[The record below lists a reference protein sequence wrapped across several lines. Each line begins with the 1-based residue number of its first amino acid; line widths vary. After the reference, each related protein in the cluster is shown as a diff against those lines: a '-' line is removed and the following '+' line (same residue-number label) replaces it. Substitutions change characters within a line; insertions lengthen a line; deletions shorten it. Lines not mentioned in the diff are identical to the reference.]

1 MSSENN
7 DNRERLSK
15 EELDRAMQ
23 ERREKRAKARAKKDK
38 RSGKSGTSAKTSASH
53 THAAKS
59 AKPDLKG
66 LLPKKETPKKDK
78 KKTRTAAAKASAAK
92 SASAKGFR
100 PYACL
105 LLGPIFALFE
115 ILLTVLT
122 GSGFLHVGVLNAF
135 GLGLLLGAVCSLFA
149 EKISFILEAVV
160 LEIFT
165 IAFLVEYF
173 IYNSYRVFMSKTDIA
188 TGAGDV
194 VTGFGGVVVGLI
206 LRGIP
211 IILLFHVPLA
221 LMIWR
226 RKDLGF
232 RKPMNFR
239 PAGVQALAGVVLL
252 ILGALFAGIGGREG
266 NFSSDVQ
273 TKGLIYA
280 TGKDLRGGYE
290 LDMEAALDAPDV
302 LSAAHGTGSSSGPSF
317 FGLNKLNVDLDALIA
332 SSSGNIKA
340 AHQYVQQ
347 QKPSPKNEYTGL
359 FAGKNLIFITAE
371 AFSEELISEE
381 LTPALYRMATKG
393 INFNDYYQP
402 AWGGSTST
410 GEYSNMMGIVPM
422 DGVNSIQ
429 DTIGKD
435 NSINIFHKLR
445 SLGYFSECY
454 HNGLYD
460 YYGRNK
466 THTGLG
472 FDNFIAKGNG
482 MEDYL
487 LDVWPD
493 SDLEM
498 MKYTMTRYMD
508 HQPFS
513 VYYMSISGH
522 TNYAWSA
529 NAMSK
534 KNRDAVAELP
544 YSEQVKGYFACNLE
558 LEYAME
564 YVIQTLEEAGIANDT
579 VIVLG
584 TDHYPYGLEKSAA
597 WGTDKDYLQELYGY
611 AYQTPKER
619 DHSRLLIWSGCL
631 EESDPIQIDFPTYS
645 LDIQPTL
652 CNLFGVDYDSR
663 LFVGQDVFS
672 EEDPLVLWTN
682 GSFLT
687 DKGYYYGGKW
697 TDADPAQPASQ
708 DYINAMRSK
717 VQGKL
722 SYSKLVLSTD
732 YFRSFNAGVIPSA
745 PKTEDTAPA
754 PETGE

>member
-1 MSSENN
+1 MSSLNDDNN
-7 DNRERLSK
+7 RMSK
-15 EELDRAMQ
+15 EELEQAMQ
-23 ERREKRAKARAKKDK
+23 ERRAKRAKAKARHERKSSRGAGASIKDVLKKPE
-38 RSGKSGTSAKTSASH
+38 R
-53 THAAKS
+53 
-59 AKPDLKG
+59 
-66 LLPKKETPKKDK
+66 PKKAEQEETSVRKPARKV
-78 KKTRTAAAKASAAK
+78 RTHETEDASSK
-92 SASAKGFR
+92 KGFR
-100 PYACL
+100 PFACL

-115 ILLTVLT
+115 ILLAVLT
-122 GSGFLHVGVLNAF
+122 KSGFLHVGVLHALA
-135 GLGLLLGAVCSLFA
+135 LGLILGALCSLLPKKTSYIA
-149 EKISFILEAVV
+149 EMVILEV
-160 LEIFT
+160 FT
-165 IAFLVEYF
+165 VAFLVEYF
-173 IYNSYRVFMSKTDIA
+173 CYNSYRVFMSMKDIR

-221 LMIWR
+221 LMIWK
-226 RKDLGF
+226 RKSLGF
-232 RKPMNFR
+232 RKSGALR
-239 PAGVQALAGVVLL
+239 PAGVQAAAGVILL
-252 ILGALFAGIGGREG
+252 IAGTIFAGIGGREG
-266 NFSSDVQ
+266 NFGSDVQ

-280 TGKDLRGGYE
+280 AGKDMRGGYE
-290 LDMEAALDAPDV
+290 LDLEAALEQADV
-302 LSAAHGTGSSSGPSF
+302 VKASIGSGSSTGPSF
-317 FGLNKLNVDLDALIA
+317 FGLNKLNVDLDALI
-332 SSSGNIKA
+332 SSTSGNIQK
-340 AHQYVQQ
+340 AHQYVAS

-359 FAGKNLIFITAE
+359 FKGKNLIFITGE
-371 AFSEELISEE
+371 AFSAEVIDEE
-381 LTPALYRMATKG
+381 LTPTLYRMATKG
-393 INFNDYYQP
+393 IQFTDYYQP

-422 DGVNSIQ
+422 DGVNSIH
-429 DTIGKD
+429 DTVGKD

-466 THTGLG
+466 THLGLG
-472 FDNFIAKGNG
+472 FDEYIAKGHG
-482 MEDYL
+482 MDEYL
-487 LDVWPD
+487 LGVWPD

-522 TNYAWSA
+522 CNYAWTA
-529 NAMSK
+529 NAMAK
-534 KNRDAVAELP
+534 KNREAVEGLS
-544 YSEQVKGYFACNLE
+544 YSDHVKGYLAANLE

-564 YVIQTLEEAGIANDT
+564 YTIKTLEEAGIADDT

-584 TDHYPYGLEKSAA
+584 TDHYPYGLEKSSA
-597 WGTDKDYLQELYGY
+597 WGTDKDYLQELYGF

-619 DHSRLLIWSGCL
+619 DHSRLIIWSGCL
-631 EESDPIQIDFPTYS
+631 EDMDPIEVPFPTYS

-652 CNLFGVDYDSR
+652 CNLFGVDFDSR

-672 EEDPLVLWTN
+672 EEEPLVLWTN
-682 GSFLT
+682 GSFMT

-697 TDADPAQPASQ
+697 TDADPSQPASQ
-708 DYINAMRSK
+708 EYINAMRSK

-732 YFRSFNAGVIPSA
+732 YFKSFNSGV
-745 PKTEDTAPA
+745 KQNE
-754 PETGE
+754 